1 MAWPGAELIMY
12 DIGQK
17 RSYLNIHKI
26 VDAFSFP
33 IYICGQYQDENNA
46 LYGTMGNGILSTPTL
61 NFWFAYPFRTGTG
74 YLDVH
79 RVRISSV

>member
-1 MAWPGAELIMY
+1 MTGKRCRALPLAWPGAELIMY

-46 LYGTMGNGILSTPTL
+46 LYGTMGILSTPT
-61 NFWFAYPFRTGTG
+61 
-74 YLDVH
+74 
-79 RVRISSV
+79 